1 MFANREDAALQLAAR
16 LRERPLRH
24 PLVLAIPRGG
34 VVLGA
39 VLARELDAD
48 LDVLLARK
56 LRAPDNPELALG
68 AVSETGKVYLNR
80 EFLEPPSQTYLDRET
95 QVQMREIARR
105 RRLLRSN
112 RPPLPV
118 ADRSTIIVDDGIATG
133 STMIAALRALKAQH
147 PHEIIAA
154 VPVAAPDR
162 LEQIRPL
169 CDDLICL
176 HTAPDL
182 FAVGQFYEDFSQVD
196 DEQVV
201 ALMKPFL
208 AAANENGAATR

>member
-16 LRERPLRH
+16 LRERALRR

-56 LRAPDNPELALG
+56 LRAPDNPELAVG
-68 AVSETGKVYLNR
+68 AVTETGQVYLNH
-80 EFLEPPSQTYLDRET
+80 EYLEPQSQAYLDRET
-95 QVQMREIARR
+95 KVQLREIARR
-105 RRLLRSN
+105 RRLLRGN
-112 RPPLPV
+112 RPPQSA
-118 ADRSTIIVDDGIATG
+118 ADRSIIIVDDGIATG

-147 PHEIIAA
+147 AHEIMVA

-162 LEQIRPL
+162 LEQVRPL

-176 HTAPDL
+176 HAAPDL
-182 FAVGQFYEDFSQVD
+182 YAVGQFYDDFNQIN

-201 ALMKPFL
+201 ALLKPFL
-208 AAANENGAATR
+208 VAAKEYGTAAR

>member
-1 MFANREDAALQLAAR
+1 MFANREDAAFQLAAQ
-16 LRERPLRH
+16 LRERSLRR

-39 VLARELDAD
+39 ILARELDAD

-68 AVSETGKVYLNR
+68 AVTETGQVYLNR
-80 EFLEPPSQTYLDRET
+80 ECLEPQSQDYLNRET
-95 QVQMREIARR
+95 KTQLREIARR
-105 RRLLRSN
+105 RRLLRGN

-118 ADRSTIIVDDGIATG
+118 ADRSVIIVDDGIATG
-133 STMIAALRALKAQH
+133 STMIAALRALKTQG
-147 PHEIIAA
+147 PHEVIVA

-162 LEQIRPL
+162 LEQIQPL

-176 HTAPDL
+176 HPAPDL
-182 FAVGQFYEDFSQVD
+182 YAVGQFYDDFSQVN

-201 ALMKPFL
+201 ALLKPFL
-208 AAANENGAATR
+208 AAAKENGAATR